1 MKNNSRSVI
10 LGLLLFSGFFSAATY
25 WIGIHQGKN
34 LSPNTHNNKS
44 SNIDII
50 LEHLLNNYVDT
61 LEKIKLS
68 ENSINTILKNLDP
81 HSSYIPARKRQR
93 LNESLVGH
101 FGGIGIRFM
110 IYNDTLTVV
119 DVIADGPSESAN
131 IEKRDRIINIDGEN
145 VAGVNLKNEDV
156 LKKLKGT
163 VGSTVK
169 LSILKPNKNIQ
180 VKDIIRGTIPL
191 KSVPAYSMLN
201 RETGYIKI
209 SSFSNSTDI
218 EFRNALKSLLL
229 KNAKSLVLD
238 LRFNGGGYLHQA
250 INIADEFLKE
260 NRLI

>member
-1 MKNNSRSVI
+1 MI

-131 IEKRDRIINIDGEN
+131 ICLLYTSPSPRDR
-145 VAGVNLKNEDV
+145 
-156 LKKLKGT
+156 
-163 VGSTVK
+163 
-169 LSILKPNKNIQ
+169 Q
-180 VKDIIRGTIPL
+180 
-191 KSVPAYSMLN
+191 KSRMP
-201 RETGYIKI
+201 
-209 SSFSNSTDI
+209 SS
-218 EFRNALKSLLL
+218 A
-229 KNAKSLVLD
+229 
-238 LRFNGGGYLHQA
+238 
-250 INIADEFLKE
+250 
-260 NRLI
+260 